1 MTMFKTNNKP
11 LLWLGILLVVALIV
25 TACAKEDA
33 AVPVFTEP
41 SATEAAFLAN
51 PETAQTVSSEDGSY
65 EAVLPDSTLKDIW
78 FPLSRTGK

>member
-1 MTMFKTNNKP
+1 MFKTNNKP

-25 TACAKEDA
+25 TACAKEEDA

-41 SATEAAFLAN
+41 SAAEAAFRAN

>member
-1 MTMFKTNNKP
+1 MFKTNNKP

-25 TACAKEDA
+25 TACAKEEDP

-41 SATEAAFLAN
+41 SAAEAAFRAN

-65 EAVLPDSTLKDIW
+65 EAVLPDSTLNGIW

>member
-1 MTMFKTNNKP
+1 MFKTNNKP

-25 TACAKEDA
+25 TACAKEEDP
-33 AVPVFTEP
+33 AVPVFAEP
-41 SATEAAFLAN
+41 SATEAAFRAN

-65 EAVLPDSTLKDIW
+65 EAVLPDSTLNGIW

>member
-1 MTMFKTNNKP
+1 MFKTNNKP

-25 TACAKEDA
+25 TACAKEEDA

-41 SATEAAFLAN
+41 SAAEAAFRAN

-65 EAVLPDSTLKDIW
+65 EAVLPGSTSEDIR
-78 FPLSRTGK
+78 FPLFRTGK

>member
-41 SATEAAFLAN
+41 SATEAAFRAN
-51 PETAQTVSSEDGSY
+51 PERAQTVLSEDGSY
-65 EAVLPDSTLKDIW
+65 EAVLPDSTLNGIW

>member
-1 MTMFKTNNKP
+1 MFKTNNKP

-25 TACAKEDA
+25 TACAKEEDA

-41 SATEAAFLAN
+41 SATEAAFRAN

>member
-1 MTMFKTNNKP
+1 MFKTNNKP

-25 TACAKEDA
+25 TACAKEEDA

-41 SATEAAFLAN
+41 SAAEAAFSAN
-51 PETAQTVSSEDGSY
+51 PERAQTVLSEDGSY
-65 EAVLPDSTLKDIW
+65 EAVLPDSTLNGIW

>member
-1 MTMFKTNNKP
+1 MFKTNNKP

-25 TACAKEDA
+25 TACAKEEDA

-41 SATEAAFLAN
+41 SAAEAVFRAN

>member
-1 MTMFKTNNKP
+1 MFKTNNKP

-25 TACAKEDA
+25 TACAKEEDP

-41 SATEAAFLAN
+41 SAAEAAFRAN
-51 PETAQTVSSEDGSY
+51 SETAQTVSSEDGSY

>member
-1 MTMFKTNNKP
+1 MFKTNNKP

-25 TACAKEDA
+25 TACAKEEDP

-41 SATEAAFLAN
+41 SATEAAFRAN